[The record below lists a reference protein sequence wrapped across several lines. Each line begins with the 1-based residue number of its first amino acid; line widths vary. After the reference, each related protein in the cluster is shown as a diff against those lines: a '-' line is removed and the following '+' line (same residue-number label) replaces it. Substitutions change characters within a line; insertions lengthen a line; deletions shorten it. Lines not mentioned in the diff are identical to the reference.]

1 MVLQRAAVLPSDFS
15 FSFDLRWH
23 GLPRISRVALFR
35 PRLSTFANA
44 PPSLLQLRSTGVPFL
59 LPQVLSDFLRVY
71 LRATMST
78 SSLTSNRII
87 SLLFLLLKTLLIG
100 KHFYNLSHRWIWP
113 TDNRGIIAN
122 LFITLHLILL
132 FMFKYL
138 TTSWD
143 YTISTAKNCDYR
155 WYFIDNF
162 RYDNTN
168 LITKI
173 NFIRILII
181 HTHN

>member
-87 SLLFLLLKTLLIG
+87 SLLFLLVKTLLIG

-122 LFITLHLILL
+122 LFITHFTWFYYLCLNIWRPLGTIQLVLQKIVTIVDILSII
-132 FMFKYL
+132 FDM
-138 TTSWD
+138 
-143 YTISTAKNCDYR
+143 I
-155 WYFIDNF
+155 
-162 RYDNTN
+162 
-168 LITKI
+168 
-173 NFIRILII
+173 IRIW
-181 HTHN
+181 

>member
-1 MVLQRAAVLPSDFS
+1 MEKYDDFVTGFYDLQHGLLDWTVFLFSFFFFFRQLGLLLPGFFSRIKMPKRRFMVLQRATVLPSDFS

-87 SLLFLLLKTLLIG
+87 SLLFLLGHWEAFL
-100 KHFYNLSHRWIWP
+100 
-113 TDNRGIIAN
+113 
-122 LFITLHLILL
+122 
-132 FMFKYL
+132 
-138 TTSWD
+138 
-143 YTISTAKNCDYR
+143 
-155 WYFIDNF
+155 
-162 RYDNTN
+162 
-168 LITKI
+168 
-173 NFIRILII
+173 
-181 HTHN
+181 